1 MLLSRKSGTL
11 ARLINFMSHTR
22 KIGALLLLA
31 FGFAGAACVADPL
44 TNGDKS
50 VASRPPAH
58 PNVLM
63 IVIDDLNDWVGYL
76 GGQPQARTPCL
87 DALAAQGTAFANA
100 HAQAPLCN
108 PSRTSVFSGL
118 RPSTTGIYG
127 LRPGPRQSPVLR
139 DWIMLPQYFSQQGY
153 FTACY
158 GKVYHDGAIP
168 AAERTNEFAVF
179 GPAPGM
185 PVPGRKFVHTPSNMK
200 AVDWGVY
207 PLLDSR
213 SCDWI
218 TADNAIAQMATL
230 PKDRPFFLAVGFR
243 LPHLPIFASQKWFD
257 LFPEDKIVLPPVL
270 YQDRDDTP
278 RFSWYLHWD
287 LPEPRLGWLKKNHQW
302 KPLVR
307 AYLAGTSFMDS
318 QIGRLV
324 NALQASGQYTNTIVV
339 LWSDQGWHLGE
350 KLITGK
356 NSLWDRSTH
365 VPLIFAGPGVTR
377 QAISHEPAE
386 LLDIYPTLIDLC
398 GLPGRA
404 GLEGHSLIPQL
415 RDAQAPRPWPA
426 ITTANAGN
434 SAVRTSRWRY
444 IHYADN
450 SEELYDERMDP
461 HEWTNLVS
469 DLHYAGTKAG
479 LMQSLPVR
487 YADPAPGS
495 AERTLTYS
503 NGVAFWEGK
512 AIPPDAPIPGLDQ
525 D

>member
-1 MLLSRKSGTL
+1 M
-11 ARLINFMSHTR
+11 
-22 KIGALLLLA
+22 
-31 FGFAGAACVADPL
+31 
-44 TNGDKS
+44 
-50 VASRPPAH
+50 
-58 PNVLM
+58 
-63 IVIDDLNDWVGYL
+63 
-76 GGQPQARTPCL
+76 
-87 DALAAQGTAFANA
+87 
-100 HAQAPLCN
+100 
-108 PSRTSVFSGL
+108 
-118 RPSTTGIYG
+118 
-127 LRPGPRQSPVLR
+127 
-139 DWIMLPQYFSQQGY
+139 
-153 FTACY
+153 
-158 GKVYHDGAIP
+158 
-168 AAERTNEFAVF
+168 
-179 GPAPGM
+179 
-185 PVPGRKFVHTPSNMK
+185 
-200 AVDWGVY
+200 
-207 PLLDSR
+207 
-213 SCDWI
+213 
-218 TADNAIAQMATL
+218 
-230 PKDRPFFLAVGFR
+230 
-243 LPHLPIFASQKWFD
+243 
-257 LFPEDKIVLPPVL
+257 LPPVL

-287 LPEPRLGWLKKNHQW
+287 LPEPRLGWLEKYHQW

-365 VPLIFAGPGVTR
+365 VPLIFAGPGVTCL
-377 QAISHEPAE
+377 AISHEPAE

-404 GLEGHSLIPQL
+404 ELEGHSLIPQL
-415 RDAQAPRPWPA
+415 HDAQAPRPWPA

-450 SEELYDERMDP
+450 SEELYDERTDP